1 MEIKAKFIGR
11 SSLGYVSGRTYALR
25 MSYIQHSYWIGSVQG
40 TGACE
45 YESFNAFKRNWSIL
59 YEDHGSIRASDE
71 DLNRPEFQEI
81 RTQMLI
87 NSRNIKLNQ
96 LIQ

>member
-1 MEIKAKFIGR
+1 MQIKAKFIGR

-25 MSYIQHSYWIGSVQG
+25 MSYIQHSYWIGCGGVA
-40 TGACE
+40 GACE

-59 YEDHGSIRASDE
+59 YEDHGSVRASDE

-81 RTQMLI
+81 RSEILC
-87 NSRNIKLNQ
+87 NSRNQKLNQ